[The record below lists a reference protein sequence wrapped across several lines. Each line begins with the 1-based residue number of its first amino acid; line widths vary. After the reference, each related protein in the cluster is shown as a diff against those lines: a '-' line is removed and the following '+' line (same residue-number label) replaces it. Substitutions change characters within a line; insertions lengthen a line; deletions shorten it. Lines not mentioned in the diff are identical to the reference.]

1 MISTSFLGASPMQW
15 EPYDGELPEQPYIA
29 RYADGLK
36 LGLSFNEALYGKFA
50 AASMARL
57 RRKVEKRHP
66 WRSPSAPRIKFDSPA
81 LAGWEL
87 GLESSYS
94 LVDPKTGK
102 SFNQLKS
109 QFNIIP
115 LEENNRDEFN
125 ALSNWQGSGSDWN
138 LRRHLCTSFR
148 ALTPYV
154 TKIYKRVMAERN
166 CRKADELLESI
177 EKRLSL
183 SGSAGLGTL
192 MLTENEEKLSEF
204 AKKTASYLCHLIF
217 SEFATPVTVSY
228 VKNKRKKIIFSC
240 EFPSEAAL
248 YVIKNYLGYSA
259 ADVAE
264 KCDPDN
270 GFGLDP
276 FINRLKSGDFV
287 LRRFR
292 AIKRLCLAD
301 FLREYGFVNKARE
314 PFIADAL
321 VSDRKH
327 QKQRNDT
334 LLKNMVVYDVNDTDN
349 FHALA
354 DLVAKSTNNIDNR
367 FYELLAR
374 FKGFAEYAEEFG
386 FQGAMLTM
394 TAPSRFHAFSPTG
407 QPNQKWLKSDKPTA
421 RDGADWLAHHW
432 ALIQARL
439 AKEGIRLFGFR
450 FCEPHHDG
458 TIHYHLAVWFQPDEQ
473 ETVIKTFESV
483 MLMEKEKGALKHRF
497 NYILADKKHGAKGM
511 IGYFLPYISK
521 NTNGRK
527 LNGHD
532 ECSHSRDSCSRLSSA
547 VSMEVNE
554 YGSGGSGFS
563 YSDSSPSGIAA
574 GSGSV
579 SKGATPVER
588 VDSWKCAYR
597 FRQFSQIGGPSVT
610 AWREMRRIRNEFN
623 KDSSMFNHLTQAEWF
638 ALESVRAAADAGD
651 WKQFC
656 IAMGGVS
663 VKRKKQ
669 TVTVQYST
677 PKAFEKI
684 LERLDKDF
692 TEDFKKTRY
701 GDTAKARVA
710 GLNFPYVRNLVK
722 ADSDGFALK
731 ATMFSLFVKTRTT
744 EWAVTDKQHF
754 EKWKSRSLEFV
765 SDQFEQLILAE
776 EYQVMDEELYQRYVD
791 LVDEQ
796 NSVFDR
802 AILLDGDGIPEDWY
816 PVFESYLDSP
826 IAENMDFQVWAFA
839 DDAQGAALS

>member
-1 MISTSFLGASPMQW
+1 MISTSFLGASPIQW
-15 EPYDGELPEQPYIA
+15 EPYDGPLPEQPFIGKIQ
-29 RYADGLK
+29 DGLAQ
-36 LGLSFNEALYGKFA
+36 GLTFNQAAWGKSVA
-50 AASMARL
+50 KSMDRL
-57 RRKVEKRHP
+57 QRAVEKRHP
-66 WRSPSAPRIKFDSPA
+66 WRSPSAPRIKFESPA

-102 SFNQLKS
+102 SFNQLIS
-109 QFNIIP
+109 QFNIKP

-138 LRRHLCTSFR
+138 LRRHLCSSFR

-166 CRKADELLESI
+166 YRKADELLESI

-264 KCDPDN
+264 KCDPEC
-270 GFGLDP
+270 GYGIEP
-276 FINRLKSGDFV
+276 FINRIKSSDFV

-292 AIKRLCLAD
+292 AIKRLVLAD

-314 PFIADAL
+314 SFIADVL

-327 QKQRNDT
+327 QKQRNDA

-354 DLVAKSTNNIDNR
+354 DLIAKSTNNIDNR

-374 FKGFAEYAEEFG
+374 FKGFAEYAQDFNY
-386 FQGAMLTM
+386 QGAMITLT
-394 TAPSRFHAFSPTG
+394 TPSRFHAFSPNG
-407 QPNQKWLKSDKPTA
+407 HVNQKWLKAGKPTA
-421 RDGADWLAHHW
+421 QHGAEWLSHHW
-432 ALIQARL
+432 ALVQSRL
-439 AKEGIRLFGFR
+439 AKKNIKLFGFR

-458 TIHYHLAVWFQPDEQ
+458 TIHYHLAVWFKEHEQ
-473 ETVIKTFESV
+473 KTVLDTFRNV
-483 MLMEKEKGALKHRF
+483 MLMEKENGALKHRF
-497 NYILADKKHGAKGM
+497 NYLLADRKNGAKGM

-527 LNGHD
+527 LSSHD
-532 ECSHSRDSCSRLSSA
+532 EISSGNYESSTVSGSDSPVINSAGDSKQSA
-547 VSMEVNE
+547 V
-554 YGSGGSGFS
+554 
-563 YSDSSPSGIAA
+563 
-574 GSGSV
+574 
-579 SKGATPVER
+579 TPVDR
-588 VDSWKCAYR
+588 VDTWKSSYR

-610 AWREMRRIRNEFN
+610 VWREMRRIRNEFN
-623 KDSSMFNHLTQAEWF
+623 KDSSMFKHLTQAEWF
-638 ALESVRAAADAGD
+638 ALESVRLAASQHSDY
-651 WKQFC
+651 KLFS
-656 IAMGGVS
+656 IAMGGVH
-663 VKRKKQ
+663 VKRKDQ
-669 TVTVQYST
+669 TVGIHYEV
-677 PKAFEKI
+677 PKAFEKV
-684 LERLDKDF
+684 LERLDTQF
-692 TEDFKKTRY
+692 TEEFKKTRY
-701 GDTAKARVA
+701 GDMAKARVA
-710 GLNFPYVRNLVK
+710 GLNFPYVRNLM
-722 ADSDGFALK
+722 ATDDTGFVLK
-731 ATMFSLFVKTRTT
+731 KTIFALFVKTRTT
-744 EWAVTDKQHF
+744 EWAITDKAHF
-754 EKWKSRSLEFV
+754 EQFKARSLTLV
-765 SDQFEQLILAE
+765 SDMFDQLILAG
-776 EYQVMDEELYQRYVD
+776 EYQVMEEEKYQHYLDLMDEE
-791 LVDEQ
+791 
-796 NSVFDR
+796 NSVFYR
-802 AILLDGDGIPEDWY
+802 EIQLDGDGILSDWV
-816 PVFESYLDSP
+816 PVFDNYLDSP
-826 IAENMDFQVWAFA
+826 VGEEMLFPLWAFA

>member
-1 MISTSFLGASPMQW
+1 MISTSFLGASPIQW
-15 EPYDGELPEQPYIA
+15 EPYDGPLPEQPFIA
-29 RYADGLK
+29 AVVDGK
-36 LGLSFNEALYGKFA
+36 AKGLTFNESLYGKSA

-57 RRKVEKRHP
+57 QRKVEKRHP
-66 WRSPSAPRIKFDSPA
+66 WRAPSAPRIKFESPA
-81 LAGWEL
+81 LAGWEM
-87 GLESSYS
+87 GLEANYS

-102 SFNQLKS
+102 SFNQVKS
-109 QFNIIP
+109 QFNIVP

-125 ALSNWQGSGSDWN
+125 TLSNWQGSGSDWH
-138 LRRHLCTSFR
+138 LRRRLCASFR

-154 TKIYKRVMAERN
+154 TQVYKRVMAERN
-166 CRKADELLESI
+166 YRKADELLESI

-183 SGSAGLGTL
+183 SGSVGLGTL
-192 MLTENEEKLSEF
+192 MLTDNEEKLSEF
-204 AKKTASYLCHLIF
+204 AKNTASYLCHLIF
-217 SEFATPVTVSY
+217 SDSATPVTVSY

-276 FINRLKSGDFV
+276 FINRLKSSDFV

-292 AIKRLCLAD
+292 AIKRLVLAD

-327 QKQRNDT
+327 QKQRNDA

-354 DLVAKSTNNIDNR
+354 DLIAKSTNNIDNR

-432 ALIQARL
+432 ALVQARL

-458 TIHYHLAVWFQPDEQ
+458 TIHYHLGVWFHPDDQ
-473 ETVIKTFESV
+473 GTVIKTFESV
-483 MLMEKEKGALKHRF
+483 MLMEKENGALKHRF
-497 NYILADKKHGAKGM
+497 NYLLADKKHGAKGM

-532 ECSHSRDSCSRLSSA
+532 ELASTCSDTSLSDSGAS
-547 VSMEVNE
+547 
-554 YGSGGSGFS
+554 SGGKGT
-563 YSDSSPSGIAA
+563 SP
-574 GSGSV
+574 V
-579 SKGATPVER
+579 DR

-684 LERLDKDF
+684 LDRLDKDF
-692 TEDFKKTRY
+692 TEEFKKTRY

-791 LVDEQ
+791 LVDEE

-816 PVFESYLDSP
+816 PVFENYLDSP
-826 IAENMDFQVWAFA
+826 IAENMDFPVWAFA